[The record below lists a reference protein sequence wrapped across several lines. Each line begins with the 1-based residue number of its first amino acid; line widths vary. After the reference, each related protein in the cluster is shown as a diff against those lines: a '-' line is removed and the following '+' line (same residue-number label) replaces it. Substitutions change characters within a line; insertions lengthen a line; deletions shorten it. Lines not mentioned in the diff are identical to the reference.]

1 MSDAR
6 GKRPAPAREPARRP
20 ATWLWVAG
28 VAVLTL
34 ALVIAQRSWQRLQSA
49 PAPAAAT
56 TAVPAATTETAA
68 DAAPVLV
75 VGGPAPAVDAR
86 TAVQAA
92 LREAFA
98 ALTPPAGFEA
108 ALLGPPGRLQPDLA
122 RAVQL
127 ATAGGRDGVRALA
140 RLEELCRESRTAV
153 AGAATQEPRVLAAA
167 TVPTLRPTVQ
177 AWIEALRPW
186 RQALASACADPA
198 TGMPPPN
205 VVRAQLEPLAAS
217 GDAPALYLLSHQ
229 LQGSEAL
236 QRLRSAAL
244 LGFAPAQFELGNAVL
259 SPNNTVPDAP
269 GTQSP
274 LVESKLWVEQA
285 ATRWIPARA
294 YLASCLESG
303 CYGERDPA
311 AALVQYDAAGRA
323 GERSA
328 LQALA
333 SAEAPARLGLTLQDR
348 VQWARLYATL
358 ATAGCYGFATPLAL
372 PEAVGL
378 EIEAV
383 RALAPGQDADAGALV
398 NLVGNN
404 ARAALGCVR

>member
-1 MSDAR
+1 MSDSR
-6 GKRPAPAREPARRP
+6 GKKPAA
-20 ATWLWVAG
+20 WVWVAG

-34 ALVIAQRSWQRLQSA
+34 ALVVGQRSWQRLQA
-49 PAPAAAT
+49 EPAPAAGA
-56 TAVPAATTETAA
+56 TAA
-68 DAAPVLV
+68 PGATGEAAASAAPGLV
-75 VGGPAPAVDAR
+75 VAGPAPAVDAR

-92 LREAFA
+92 LHEAFA

-108 ALLGPPGRLQPDLA
+108 ALLGPPGRLQPDLT

-127 ATAGGRDGVRALA
+127 AAAGGRDGVRALA
-140 RLEELCRESRTAV
+140 RLDELCRESRTAV
-153 AGAATQEPRVLAAA
+153 AGAAAQEPRVLAAA
-167 TVPTLRPTVQ
+167 GVPALRPTVQ

-186 RQALASACADPA
+186 RQALAAACADPA

-205 VVRAQLEPLAAS
+205 VVRAQLEPLAAG

-229 LQGSEAL
+229 LQGTEAL
-236 QRLRSAAL
+236 QRLHSAAL

-259 SPNNTVPDAP
+259 SPNGAVPDQPAA
-269 GTQSP
+269 QSP
-274 LVESKLWVEQA
+274 MVESKLWVEQA
-285 ATRWIPARA
+285 AARWIPARA

-303 CYGERDPA
+303 CYGDRDPA

-333 SAEAPARLGLTLQDR
+333 SAESPARLGLTLQDR

-378 EIEAV
+378 EIEAS

-398 NLVGNN
+398 DLVGNN
-404 ARAALGCVR
+404 ARAALGCGR